1 MSGDPDAAKTLSWGS
16 IGKSLIAGGL
26 AGGVSRTAVAP
37 LERLKILMQVQGSSK
52 VYTGVWQGLKYM
64 AKEDGF
70 RGMMKGNGTNCVRII
85 PNQAVKFLTYEQLNR
100 RLSHGMRQYG
110 GDGQMTPLL
119 RLVAGACAGVIGMTA
134 TYPLDMV
141 RGRLTVQEGR
151 SGQGRYRGIMHCTST
166 IVKEEGLMA
175 LWRGWLPSVIGVVPY
190 VGLNFCVYETLKD
203 VVLKYHGLTDERDLS
218 IVTRLGCGAVAGTTG
233 QTVAYPLDVVRRR
246 LQMSGWSGAS
256 TLHAESGTA
265 VAYKGMTDCFART
278 IKEEGAQALFKGL
291 LPNYIKVVPSIAIA
305 FVTYE
310 QAKELMGVE
319 VRISS

>member
-1 MSGDPDAAKTLSWGS
+1 
-16 IGKSLIAGGL
+16 
-26 AGGVSRTAVAP
+26 SRTAVAP

-70 RGMMKGNGTNCVRII
+70 RGMMKGNGTNCIRII

-100 RLSHGMRQYG
+100 RLSHSMREYG

-151 SGQGRYRGIMHCTST
+151 SGHSQYRGIMHCTST

-175 LWRGWLPSVIGVVPY
+175 LWRGWVPSVIGVVPY

-203 VVLKYHGLTDERDLS
+203 VVLKYHGMTDERELS
-218 IVTRLGCGAVAGTTG
+218 IVTRLGCGALAGTTG

-256 TLHAESGTA
+256 TLHGNAGTA
-265 VAYKGMTDCFART
+265 VLYSGMTDCFART
-278 IKEEGAQALFKGL
+278 IKEEGVQALFKGL

-310 QAKELMGVE
+310 QLKELMGVE